1 MRGRQEYGPRA
12 LGHRSLLAVPDASD
26 IKARLNR
33 LKGREFYRPV
43 VPMIASEALEAV
55 FGAHRSVES
64 PYMSMAPAVLPKVA
78 ERFPGLA
85 HVDGT
90 ARHQSVSPRDEPWLH
105 ALLDAVGRRTGL
117 AALINT
123 SFNAKGKPICNTVR
137 GALEMLDALPD
148 LKFLLVEDWLF
159 VKEGESDDAVRRL
172 LEAMA
177 DPSDS

>member
-1 MRGRQEYGPRA
+1 MELAALLADDQVIGVVRGRAEFGPRA

-43 VPMIASEALEAV
+43 APMIASEALEAV

-105 ALLDAVGRRTGL
+105 ALLASHL
-117 AALINT
+117 ARAKLFT
-123 SFNAKGKPICNTVR
+123 SGC
-137 GALEMLDALPD
+137 
-148 LKFLLVEDWLF
+148 
-159 VKEGESDDAVRRL
+159 
-172 LEAMA
+172 
-177 DPSDS
+177 